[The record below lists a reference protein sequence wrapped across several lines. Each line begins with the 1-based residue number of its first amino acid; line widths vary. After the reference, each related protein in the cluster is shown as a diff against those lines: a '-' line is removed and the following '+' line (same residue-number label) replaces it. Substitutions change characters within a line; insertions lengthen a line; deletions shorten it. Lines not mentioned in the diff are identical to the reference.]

1 MNLSM
6 APLTGIVPD
15 SVITLRGRELL
26 REALLLLLKVG
37 GLDEPRRARLALL
50 PTQLGVVVGAR
61 RDPVVLSTLLRA
73 RGAALPAQGAQPHV
87 VAHAHAAQATRPSSP
102 ALQSGTGLPRWH
114 AARGGVWWHAIGQP

>member
-1 MNLSM
+1 M
-6 APLTGIVPD
+6 AAPRLVDRLAPEGGSPQGHVA
-15 SVITLRGRELL
+15 RLL

-73 RGAALPAQGAQPHV
+73 RGAALVVVVGGGAV
-87 VAHAHAAQATRPSSP
+87 
-102 ALQSGTGLPRWH
+102 SGVDELL
-114 AARGGVWWHAIGQP
+114 VEV